1 MSAGMI
7 PFHTKLACAALALVA
22 VVTAG
27 VAYIRQQE
35 AALAGGGAPVLAM
48 TVTSGASPNSS
59 WAVSPATRVTTLAG
73 DGSRGLRDGAAAQAR
88 YVDPFGVALDR
99 AGNVYL
105 SDAGDNNRI
114 RKINS
119 DGVVSTL
126 AGSTEGYADGAGAAA
141 QFSTPSGVAIDT
153 AGNLYVADTG
163 NNAIRKLTPEGV
175 VSTLAGD
182 GVAGFR
188 DGKGAAARFN
198 GPLGVAV
205 DRAGVVYV
213 ADSYN
218 DRIRRIAPDGTV
230 TTLAGGE
237 GPDDIDGPALQARFD
252 TPCALAVAADG
263 TLLIADTRNNAIRKL
278 GIDGQ
283 VSTIASVPATERDR
297 NALLRRPI
305 ALALAA
311 DGTLYI
317 ASAAHGRVMRMTPDG
332 RLDALSDIDHPAQAA
347 LADYGDDGSVRLFGP
362 RGMALAQDGAL
373 IVADAD
379 LSRVLRLA
387 PATVGQPVGAV
398 SASASAPGASRATVS
413 GSASTWQPVAAPV
426 RTEPMPW
433 PVQPQRE
440 AHEVVGLMGEVRGN
454 FDGESRDHFHAGLDV
469 QAAVGTPVLAIA
481 AAKVSDPLA
490 NWGYGTLSEGLSI
503 AGINYIHMRVG
514 RNVQGRPLDGRFLLL
529 SDDQGKP
536 DRVRVKRGTRFA
548 IGDTLGTVNAM
559 AHVHLDYRPNGV
571 DLNPLSLPFFG
582 LHDSI
587 APQIQNIALLDAA
600 GKPLRAKRGK
610 RLLLPRAL
618 GEVGIAV
625 EAYDQ
630 IDGDQARRRL
640 GIYKLGY
647 QLLTADGA
655 PVAGYG
661 QPIITQV
668 YDRLPRNSDMVR
680 LLYAGSSGITVYGS
694 KATRFIYALT
704 NRMIDGQATPGSWH
718 VAALAPGDYV
728 LRILAADYAGN
739 VATRG
744 RDLPI
749 TVE

>member
-141 QFSTPSGVAIDT
+141 QFNTPSGVAIDS

-230 TTLAGGE
+230 STLAGGDH
-237 GPDDIDGPALQARFD
+237 PDHIDGPAMQARFD
-252 TPCALAVAADG
+252 TPCALVVAPDG
-263 TLLIADTRNNAIRKL
+263 ALLIADTRNDAIRKL
-278 GIDGQ
+278 GTDGQ
-283 VSTIASVPATERDR
+283 VSTVASVPDASRDR
-297 NALLRRPI
+297 HALLRRPI
-305 ALALAA
+305 ALALVA
-311 DGTLYI
+311 DGNLYI
-317 ASAAHGRVMRMTPDG
+317 ASAAHGRVVRMAPDG
-332 RLDALSDIDHPAQAA
+332 QLVALADVDHPAQAA
-347 LADYGDDGSVRLFGP
+347 LADYGDDGSVRLLGP
-362 RGMALAQDGAL
+362 RGMALAHDGAL
-373 IVADAD
+373 LVADAA

-387 PATVGQPVGAV
+387 PELAGQPA
-398 SASASAPGASRATVS
+398 
-413 GSASTWQPVAAPV
+413 ASTSALQAIATPPRSEPMLWPVA
-426 RTEPMPW
+426 
-433 PVQPQRE
+433 PQRE

-454 FDGESRDHFHAGLDV
+454 FDGESRDHFHGGIDV

-490 NWGYGTLSEGLSI
+490 NWGYGTLSEGISI
-503 AGINYIHMRVG
+503 AGLNYIHMRVG
-514 RNVQGRPLDGRFLLL
+514 RSVKGKPLDERFQLLA
-529 SDDQGKP
+529 DEKGKP
-536 DRVRVKRGTRFA
+536 NRVRVKRGTRFA
-548 IGDTLGTVNAM
+548 M
-559 AHVHLDYRPNGV
+559 
-571 DLNPLSLPFFG
+571 
-582 LHDSI
+582 
-587 APQIQNIALLDAA
+587 
-600 GKPLRAKRGK
+600 
-610 RLLLPRAL
+610 
-618 GEVGIAV
+618 
-625 EAYDQ
+625 
-630 IDGDQARRRL
+630 
-640 GIYKLGY
+640 
-647 QLLTADGA
+647 
-655 PVAGYG
+655 
-661 QPIITQV
+661 
-668 YDRLPRNSDMVR
+668 
-680 LLYAGSSGITVYGS
+680 
-694 KATRFIYALT
+694 ATRWAPS
-704 NRMIDGQATPGSWH
+704 TPW
-718 VAALAPGDYV
+718 P
-728 LRILAADYAGN
+728 
-739 VATRG
+739 TC
-744 RDLPI
+744 
-749 TVE
+749 T

>member
-1 MSAGMI
+1 MNAGMI

-119 DGVVSTL
+119 DGVASTL

-141 QFSTPSGVAIDT
+141 QFNTPSGVAIDS

-230 TTLAGGE
+230 TTLAGGG

-332 RLDALSDIDHPAQAA
+332 RAGRYRPS
-347 LADYGDDGSVRLFGP
+347 
-362 RGMALAQDGAL
+362 
-373 IVADAD
+373 
-379 LSRVLRLA
+379 
-387 PATVGQPVGAV
+387 
-398 SASASAPGASRATVS
+398 GASGLGRLRRRR
-413 GSASTWQPVAAPV
+413 QRAPV
-426 RTEPMPW
+426 RPARHGAGAGRRTDRGRRG
-433 PVQPQRE
+433 PVAR
-440 AHEVVGLMGEVRGN
+440 
-454 FDGESRDHFHAGLDV
+454 
-469 QAAVGTPVLAIA
+469 A
-481 AAKVSDPLA
+481 AA
-490 NWGYGTLSEGLSI
+490 G
-503 AGINYIHMRVG
+503 AGD
-514 RNVQGRPLDGRFLLL
+514 GRPAGGSGF
-529 SDDQGKP
+529 SIGISTGSKQG
-536 DRVRVKRGTRFA
+536 
-548 IGDTLGTVNAM
+548 
-559 AHVHLDYRPNGV
+559 NGV
-571 DLNPLSLPFFG
+571 GISIDL
-582 LHDSI
+582 
-587 APQIQNIALLDAA
+587 A
-600 GKPLRAKRGK
+600 
-610 RLLLPRAL
+610 
-618 GEVGIAV
+618 
-625 EAYDQ
+625 
-630 IDGDQARRRL
+630 ARRRA
-640 GIYKLGY
+640 GAYR
-647 QLLTADGA
+647 AD
-655 PVAGYG
+655 VMAG
-661 QPIITQV
+661 P
-668 YDRLPRNSDMVR
+668 
-680 LLYAGSSGITVYGS
+680 A
-694 KATRFIYALT
+694 
-704 NRMIDGQATPGSWH
+704 
-718 VAALAPGDYV
+718 
-728 LRILAADYAGN
+728 
-739 VATRG
+739 ATRG
-744 RDLPI
+744 ARSGRPDGRGARQFRRREPRPLPRRPRRAGRRRHAGAGDRRRQGQRSAGELGLRHAERRPQHRRHQLHPYARGTQRPRPAARRALPAVERRPGQAQPRARQARHPLRDRRHAGHRQRHGPRAPGLPPQRRRPQS
-749 TVE
+749 TEPAVFRPA